1 LRRQRQNTAAVE
13 TKTTGWWRQRWAAG
27 HKLTLDLKLTKLSQQ
42 QQCQLKDVGWLKDVW
57 LCCVDSVSLMLNTK
71 NTTALVVVVGESE
84 AAT

>member
-1 LRRQRQNTAAVE
+1 
-13 TKTTGWWRQRWAAG
+13 
-27 HKLTLDLKLTKLSQQ
+27 LTKLSQQ